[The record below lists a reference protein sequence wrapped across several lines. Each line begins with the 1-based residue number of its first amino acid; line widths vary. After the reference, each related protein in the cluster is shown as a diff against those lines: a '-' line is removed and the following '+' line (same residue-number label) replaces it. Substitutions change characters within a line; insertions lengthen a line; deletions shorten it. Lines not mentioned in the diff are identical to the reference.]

1 MEQFEIPKVRLKFRQ
16 FLSYYA
22 VNPDRWL
29 LDPPFLYQSEA
40 PNVFIVRLDLEF
52 VQALDSVTLCR
63 DEYSVTLCR
72 DESDRI
78 QYRFRKEADD
88 SFRIQVKVKNSWP
101 GGTTW
106 YYAMSLVDRDE
117 HPRCGWEIT
126 FSWFGRMQYRL
137 WRRRRKKSSER
148 EKELQMYRD
157 FLESVQSDVDEQFQ
171 KAKTYIDKARDDMKQ
186 AFKNK

>member
-40 PNVFIVRLDLEF
+40 SNVFIVRLDLEF
-52 VQALDSVTLCR
+52 VQALD
-63 DEYSVTLCR
+63 SVTLCR

-88 SFRIQVKVKNSWP
+88 SFRMQVKVNNSWH
-101 GGTTW
+101 GGPTW

-117 HPRCGWEIT
+117 HPRCGWAIT

-157 FLESVQSDVDEQFQ
+157 FLESVQSDVDEQFR
-171 KAKTYIDKARDDMKQ
+171 KAKTCIDKARDDMKQ

>member
-1 MEQFEIPKVRLKFRQ
+1 MKQVEMPKVRLKFRQ

-52 VQALDSVTLCR
+52 VQALDGLDGVAF
-63 DEYSVTLCR
+63 CR

-88 SFRIQVKVKNSWP
+88 SFRIQVQVNNAWG

-106 YYAMSLVDRDE
+106 YYAMSLVGRDE
-117 HPRCGWEIT
+117 HPCCGWEIT

-171 KAKTYIDKARDDMKQ
+171 KAKTYIDQARDDMKQ

>member
-52 VQALDSVTLCR
+52 VQALDGVTLCR
-63 DEYSVTLCR
+63 G
-72 DESDRI
+72 ESDRI
-78 QYRFRKEADD
+78 QYGFRKEADD
-88 SFRIQVKVKNSWP
+88 FFRIQVKTYNSWG
-101 GGTTW
+101 GGTDW
-106 YYAMSLVDRDE
+106 YYATELVDRDE
-117 HPRCGWEIT
+117 YPCCGWEIT

-137 WRRRRKKSSER
+137 WRRRRKQSSER
-148 EKELQMYRD
+148 EKELQMYRV
-157 FLESVQSDVDEQFQ
+157 FLESVQSDADEQFQ
-171 KAKTYIDKARDDMKQ
+171 KAKTYIDQARNDMKQ
-186 AFKNK
+186 VFKNK

>member
-1 MEQFEIPKVRLKFRQ
+1 MNNCEMPKVRLKFRQ

-40 PNVFIVRLDLEF
+40 PNVFIVRLDPEF

-63 DEYSVTLCR
+63 DE
-72 DESDRI
+72 SDHI
-78 QYRFRKEADD
+78 QYRFKKETDD
-88 SFRIQVKVKNSWP
+88 SFRIQVKVDNSWH
-101 GGTTW
+101 GGATW
-106 YYAMSLVDRDE
+106 YYAMNLVNKDE
-117 HPRCGWEIT
+117 HPCCGWEIT

-171 KAKTYIDKARDDMKQ
+171 KAKTYIDQARDDMKQ
-186 AFKNK
+186 AFKNR

>member
-22 VNPDRWL
+22 VNPDIWL
-29 LDPPFLYQSEA
+29 LDPPFRYQFEA
-40 PNVFIVRLDLEF
+40 SNVFVVRLNPEF
-52 VQALDSVTLCR
+52 VQALDTWAYTRICK
-63 DEYSVTLCR
+63 DEADC
-72 DESDRI
+72 I
-78 QYRFRKEADD
+78 QYRFTEDADN
-88 SFRIQVKVKNSWP
+88 FLRIQVKTYDSWG
-101 GGTTW
+101 GGTDW
-106 YYAMSLVDRDE
+106 SYAMDLIDRHYHSL
-117 HPRCGWEIT
+117 CGWEIT

>member
-29 LDPPFLYQSEA
+29 LDPPFLNQSEA

-52 VQALDSVTLCR
+52 VQALD
-63 DEYSVTLCR
+63 SVTLCR

-106 YYAMSLVDRDE
+106 YYAMNLVNKDE
-117 HPRCGWEIT
+117 HPCCGWEIT

-171 KAKTYIDKARDDMKQ
+171 KAKTYIDQARDDMKRI
-186 AFKNK
+186 FKNK

>member
-63 DEYSVTLCR
+63 DE
-72 DESDRI
+72 SDRI

-88 SFRIQVKVKNSWP
+88 SFRIQVKVNNSWH
-101 GGTTW
+101 GGPTW
-106 YYAMSLVDRDE
+106 CYAMSLVDRDE

-148 EKELQMYRD
+148 ENELQMYRD

-186 AFKNK
+186 VFKNK

>member
-29 LDPPFLYQSEA
+29 LDPPFRYQSEA
-40 PNVFIVRLDLEF
+40 PNVFIVRLGLEF

-137 WRRRRKKSSER
+137 WRRRRKNLVKGKRNCKCIEIFWKAFSQMLMSSS
-148 EKELQMYRD
+148 K
-157 FLESVQSDVDEQFQ
+157 
-171 KAKTYIDKARDDMKQ
+171 KPKPI
-186 AFKNK
+186 

>member
-40 PNVFIVRLDLEF
+40 PNVFIVRLDLAF
-52 VQALDSVTLCR
+52 IQALD
-63 DEYSVTLCR
+63 SVTLCR

-88 SFRIQVKVKNSWP
+88 SFRIQVKVNNSWH
-101 GGTTW
+101 GGPTW
-106 YYAMSLVDRDE
+106 DYAMSLVDRDE

-171 KAKTYIDKARDDMKQ
+171 KAKIYIDQARNDMKQ
-186 AFKNK
+186 VFKNK

>member
-29 LDPPFLYQSEA
+29 LDPPITCNSNKPQICAIRLNSEFLQ
-40 PNVFIVRLDLEF
+40 VLRTRTGDR
-52 VQALDSVTLCR
+52 LCR
-63 DEYSVTLCR
+63 DDKTGN
-72 DESDRI
+72 I
-78 QYRFRKEADD
+78 QFRFEKGPNGD
-88 SFRIQVKVKNSWP
+88 IQMRVLAYEHWRYGTYWPNAMDLVKGYVKDFN
-101 GGTTW
+101 G
-106 YYAMSLVDRDE
+106 YV
-117 HPRCGWEIT
+117 GWEIT

-157 FLESVQSDVDEQFQ
+157 FLESVQSDVNEQFR